1 MTENEDGYRYSLTR
15 WSLLPQQATHNRRSE
30 EGLNTSSNQL
40 FGFRTA
46 KLPIYSHYKNYL

>member
-1 MTENEDGYRYSLTR
+1 MTENEDGYRYLSYEVVIIASTCH
-15 WSLLPQQATHNRRSE
+15 PQPQSE

>member
-40 FGFRTA
+40 FGFHTA